1 MGSRSG
7 KHRRNSAERRQIGSS
22 SIGNHARSKTK
33 RSLAPTNSFTSASVG
48 SHDSIRPPKIKRE
61 APVFKVFLGGF
72 CGVFLLVIFG
82 GSHHVAALGL
92 ALVLSGAAL
101 VIHPPS
107 RGLGKL
113 AFEFIGAAVD

>member
-7 KHRRNSAERRQIGSS
+7 KHRRNSVERRQIGSS
-22 SIGNHARSKTK
+22 SKGNHARSKSK
-33 RSLAPTNSFTSASVG
+33 RSPAPTNSFGSASVG
-48 SHDSIRPPKIKRE
+48 SHGSIRLPKIKRE

-82 GSHHVAALGL
+82 GSHHVAVLGL
-92 ALVLSGAAL
+92 ALILSGTAL

-113 AFEFIGAAVD
+113 DRKSVV